1 MSFLPPWVGLLGVLL
16 VLGVLAAW
24 VLRRGLKK
32 SQFEQSTGLGL
43 PPVQGG
49 GQSEGDLQARTLRQI
64 QQQHLADLDQSLAEG
79 RLLAP
84 QHAAARD
91 ELMRHVLADAAAA
104 PPQEAAV
111 RSLFAAPKPVSWSVL
126 VVALVLMSAV
136 SYLQLGAPQSWW
148 PLPLSQRVQISANT
162 PAQLTE
168 QTRLWQQATLA
179 RPDDAVAWLTLARL
193 QAAQNAYALAEQALA
208 RVLALSPEPDLWIER
223 AQMKALSA
231 GGVYAGEPWQ
241 WIQDVLR
248 AQPQHLNALVLAG
261 SAALSEQRPSE
272 AQAYWQQALQWV
284 PADSEA
290 AQGLQQAVAQAAA
303 QSTAQSAANSAT
315 PTAVVAKAQAA
326 ATSLPAAGASL
337 AASPTAAAPAP
348 DVAAAPAAPAA
359 ANDRAEVLA
368 ADSRPL
374 IQGEVRVS
382 PEVQSQ
388 IPAGATLF
396 VYALAEEGSRRPV
409 AIWRGTP
416 SAWPVRFALSDNMG
430 MGAPPLL
437 SSLAQVRLV
446 ARISQSGAAQKQAGD
461 FQVELPGVK
470 TRVQGVVLNISA
482 RTP

>member
-16 VLGVLAAW
+16 GLGVLAAW
-24 VLRRGLKK
+24 VLWRGLKK
-32 SQFEQSTGLGL
+32 PQNEQATGLGW
-43 PPVQGG
+43 PQVQGD
-49 GQSEGDLQARTLRQI
+49 GQTEGDLQARTLRQI
-64 QQQHLADLDQSLAEG
+64 QQQHLADLDQALAEG
-79 RLLAP
+79 RLQAP

-91 ELMRHVLADAAAA
+91 ELMRHVLDDAAAA
-104 PPQEAAV
+104 VPKTAASGRFVAPQAM
-111 RSLFAAPKPVSWSVL
+111 PWSVL
-126 VVALVLMSAV
+126 VVALVVLSAV
-136 SYLQLGAPQSWW
+136 SYLQLGASQSWW
-148 PLPLSQRVQISANT
+148 PLPLSQRVQISAHT

-168 QTRLWQQATLA
+168 QTRLWQQATQA

-193 QAAQNAYALAEQALA
+193 QAAQNAHALAEQALA
-208 RVLALSPEPDLWIER
+208 RVLVLSPEPDLWIER

-261 SAALSEQRPSE
+261 SAALSEKRPTE
-272 AQAYWQQALQWV
+272 AQAYWQQALLWV

-290 AQGLQQAVAQAAA
+290 AQGLQQAVTQAAA
-303 QSTAQSAANSAT
+303 QAALMPKVQDAGT
-315 PTAVVAKAQAA
+315 RWPAA
-326 ATSLPAAGASL
+326 APTV
-337 AASPTAAAPAP
+337 AASPATPAPVSELAQVTAA
-348 DVAAAPAAPAA
+348 D
-359 ANDRAEVLA
+359 N
-368 ADSRPL
+368 RPL

-409 AIWRGTP
+409 AIWRGTT
-416 SAWPVRFALSDNMG
+416 STWPARFALSDSMG

-446 ARISQSGAAQKQAGD
+446 ARISQTGAAQKQAGD

-470 TRVQGVVLNISA
+470 TRVQGVVLTITT